1 MLKPKE
7 LQLQL
12 GQGYSCE
19 WLTSHAQN
27 TTIQV
32 RTPFTLPD
40 GTVID
45 VYVSEISQLGN
56 VGIVLSDLGETAGWL
71 CETNAGHIKKTETSP
86 AIWTL
91 LLPRHLHQPNNGT
104 PSSEELYIAIPMF
117 VERIQN
123 FVNHVLEKVEEKRKE
138 HGNKM

>member
-12 GQGYSCE
+12 GQGYSCK
-19 WLTSHAQN
+19 WLTSEAQK

-45 VYVSEISQLGN
+45 VYVSEISQLSN
-56 VGIVLSDLGETAGWL
+56 DGIVLSDLGETAGWL
-71 CETNAGHIKKTETSP
+71 CVTNAGHIEKTETSP
-86 AIWTL
+86 AIWTQ
-91 LLPRHLHQPNNGT
+91 LLPRHLHKPNNGT

-123 FVNHVLEKVEEKRKE
+123 FVNHVLEKLEEKRKE